1 MDAQIIENN
10 IEKELNEF
18 YNLKENY
25 NTLLIIYK
33 KEQQDEVYNK
43 LNINK
48 KNKAEIYFYEQM

>member
-1 MDAQIIENN
+1 MDIQIIENN

-18 YNLKENY
+18 YDLKENY

-48 KNKAEIYFYEQM
+48 KNKAEIYYYEQI

>member
-1 MDAQIIENN
+1 MDIQTIENN
-10 IEKELNEF
+10 IEKELKEF
-18 YNLKENY
+18 YDLKENY

-48 KNKAEIYFYEQM
+48 KNKAEIYYYEQM